1 MIEQQSLISIIVPL
15 YNVEQYMDRC
25 IESIVNQTYKNL
37 EIILVNDGSPD
48 LSGAKA
54 EEWKNKD
61 SRIVVFHKENGGLSD
76 ARNYGIDRCHGE
88 YITFVDSDDWLPLDA
103 VEYLY
108 GILVKYDAD
117 FSMGR
122 YVTSAEKYHQTKFI
136 EKNLKQEDFLNLFF
150 KVGTQIAVQHAWGKL
165 YKRVLFDT
173 VRYPLDIIDE
183 DIPTTFK
190 LALRS
195 NKVAFS
201 EKIIYFYYLNDTSIT
216 GSSFSKSTLDL
227 LKAWDLVIEETEKQ
241 VCSERIKS
249 LAVLNRIRADFGILC
264 VLSIAGDF
272 FRNKRIFKEEITV
285 IKKHLRSNLKVLI
298 KGSIP
303 RNRKVLALAYACSF
317 EITGTLVYL
326 ISCLLHKKIPH

>member
-117 FSMGR
+117 FSMGK
-122 YVTSAEKYHQTKFI
+122 YITSSEKYKQTKFV
-136 EKNLKQEDFLNLFF
+136 EKNLTQEEFLNLFF
-150 KVGTQIAVQHAWGKL
+150 KVGTQIAVQHACGKL
-165 YKRVLFDT
+165 YKRNLFDS
-173 VRYPLDIIDE
+173 VSYPLGMIDE

-190 LALRS
+190 LALRV
-195 NKVAFS
+195 NNVVFS
-201 EKIIYFYYLNDTSIT
+201 EKIIYFYYWNDTSIT
-216 GSSFSKSTLDL
+216 GSSFSKKNFDL
-227 LKAWDLVIEETEKQ
+227 LRAWDLVVDETEKQ
-241 VCSERIKS
+241 DCSEKIKN
-249 LAVLNRIRADFGILC
+249 LAALNRIRADFGILC
-264 VLSIAGDF
+264 DLSIAGNF
-272 FRNKRIFKEEITV
+272 FRNKQIFKKEIID
-285 IKKHLRSNLKVLI
+285 IKKHLRSNLKVLLE
-298 KGSIP
+298 GPIP

-317 EITGTLVYL
+317 EMTGTLVYL
-326 ISCLLHKKIPH
+326 ISRLLHIKIPH